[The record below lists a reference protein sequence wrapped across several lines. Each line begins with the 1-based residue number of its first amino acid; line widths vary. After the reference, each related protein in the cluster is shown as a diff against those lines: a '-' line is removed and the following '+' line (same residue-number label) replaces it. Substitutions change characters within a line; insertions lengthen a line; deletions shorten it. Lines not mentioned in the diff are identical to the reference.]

1 MSGGTQQ
8 YSRSAI
14 QLGELLKM
22 CPSIEPPVR
31 SVCVACLKRKTKCHI
46 ACLSGPRVGGFQGT
60 CWHACT
66 FCKHGPLER
75 LAAGCQNG
83 SMAVETTAI
92 GCHYSYIAE
101 LWFVKQTANSG
112 EMGGLVL
119 GQIFVQ
125 NLHAAYERVSARQAR
140 KLVASPRQQAYAQQ
154 GTT

>member
-1 MSGGTQQ
+1 
-8 YSRSAI
+8 
-14 QLGELLKM
+14 
-22 CPSIEPPVR
+22 
-31 SVCVACLKRKTKCHI
+31 
-46 ACLSGPRVGGFQGT
+46 
-60 CWHACT
+60 
-66 FCKHGPLER
+66 
-75 LAAGCQNG
+75 
-83 SMAVETTAI
+83 MAVETTAI